1 MTPQLS
7 SVTMTTRTRRG
18 FLVFSVFILLLDFPL
33 PSLGLPSPFCVGQ
46 GCLGNPGSN
55 IRIRNPGSNIPI
67 RIKTPRIGNPGRFNR
82 KLSSTQAAG
91 VGGDYQIN
99 RRGSLRSPQPL
110 ASGKAQRR
118 PSNWRPQPT
127 QPTPGPGFRSS
138 DLQLNRRRPR
148 NWIPQPTQPTPE
160 YSDYSEEDLE
170 DLSPSQNRML
180 TQSETGLPA
189 GEDYR
194 SNFPWGGNKFLD
206 GKEGEDYQPSFPWG
220 DNFIDD
226 KDYQFSTFHPGGHQL
241 PLRSSNIAGK
251 VNVKTPS
258 FTRGG

>member
-18 FLVFSVFILLLDFPL
+18 FLGFSVFILLLDFPL

-180 TQSETGLPA
+180 TQSETELPA

-194 SNFPWGGNKFLD
+194 S
-206 GKEGEDYQPSFPWG
+206 SFPLG
-220 DNFIDD
+220 DNFIDG

-258 FTRGG
+258 FTRRG